1 MGADQSSRLSHSP
14 PPPLLA
20 LAPPEPAQKRM
31 ALAVIALAAAL
42 FLVAAPFAKVQL
54 PAYWIFLPIY
64 QSVYVVVSL
73 ITSVLLLGQVRIL
86 RCYSLLL
93 LAIAFIFDGGMAIA
107 HALSFPGLFAEKGLF
122 GGSQTTA
129 WIYFLWHGGFALLVM
144 AYAMLKGRPYDSFAP
159 KLQPGLASPLAIALA
174 VVLSVVLSALAIN
187 GTGILPPLM
196 QGNQDASN
204 KLLVAVITWLLGLAA
219 LIVLWRRRPLALLD
233 IWLMVVMAIW
243 IFDSA
248 LAAVLNHARFD
259 VGWYAGRVCGLL
271 AGSIVLIILLLENS
285 ELYQRILAAFQ
296 VEQRRSSA
304 RLQESEAYFHAIFD
318 SMSDAVI
325 FADPQRCI
333 QLVNPAFTGLF
344 GYAATDVTGETNN
357 FLQAETDTH
366 TATVPPGDEPPADGI
381 SPLREFRCRH
391 RDGHLIWVESM
402 STRVVDGA
410 GQVLG
415 YMETYRN
422 IDARRQAEEHIRK
435 LSLAVEQSP
444 VSVIITDLDARVEY
458 ANEAFVR
465 TSGYRLE
472 EILGNSLGRMHSG
485 KTPAQTYARLWEA
498 LHQGQTWHGEFINR
512 ASNGREYVSR
522 SLISPIRQADGSI
535 SHYLAVQ
542 EDITEMRQMSAELD
556 EYRVGLE
563 RQVVQRTAEL
573 AKAQARAEAASMAKS
588 EFLANMSHEIRTP
601 LNAIVGLTHLLRRD
615 TASETQRDKL
625 GKIVDASSHLLA
637 VINDILDFSKIEAGK
652 LNLAYAD
659 FSFDRM
665 LDNVVSMIRP
675 RLAEKNLELVQD
687 RDSVPP
693 VLIGDATRVAQAL
706 LNYLSN
712 AIKFTDHGHIT
723 LQVSQTP
730 LGGSSLLLRFEVSD
744 TGIGIPADEIP
755 RLFSAF
761 EQLDASV
768 GRRFGGTGL
777 GLAITRRL
785 AMLMGGEAGVLSTPG
800 EGSTFWFTARLER
813 SRLDI
818 EDLIEAS
825 GATGQAL
832 QNIPAGLRV
841 LLVEDNSINQAVAV
855 ELLTQAKLHIEVA
868 ADGFEAL
875 AKARTAH
882 YDLVLMDVQMPGMDG
897 LRATQAIRALDGWQT
912 TPILAMTANAFEDD
926 RQRCLD
932 AGMNDFV
939 AKPVEPDLLYATL
952 LRWLPDK
959 QQAETV
965 NPQITEAERPV
976 IAGVDFDSGLHRL
989 GGNMPTYLRLL
1000 HSFAS
1005 THASDCLQLR
1015 LALQQGR
1022 REDARHIAHA
1032 LKGVAGNLG
1041 AYEVHRMAGELE
1053 AGLRDGHD
1061 AASLESALGQL
1072 EHLLADVVEAIDPR
1086 HAATH

>member
-1 MGADQSSRLSHSP
+1 
-14 PPPLLA
+14 
-20 LAPPEPAQKRM
+20 M
-31 ALAVIALAAAL
+31 ALAVSLLAAAL
-42 FLVAAPFAKVQL
+42 FLVAAPFARVQL
-54 PAYWIFLPIY
+54 PSYWIFLPIY

-107 HALSFPGLFAEKGLF
+107 HALSFPGLFADKGLF
-122 GGSQTTA
+122 GGTQTTA
-129 WIYFLWHGGFALLVM
+129 WIYFLWHGGFALLIM
-144 AYAMLKGRPYDSFAP
+144 AYAMLKGRRYDSFAP
-159 KLQPGLASPLAIALA
+159 NLQPGLASLLAIALA
-174 VVLSVVLSALAIN
+174 IVLTVALSVLAIN
-187 GTGILPPLM
+187 GAGILPPLM

-204 KLLVAVITWLLGLAA
+204 KLLVAVFTWLLGLAA

-259 VGWYAGRVCGLL
+259 VGWYVGRVCGLL

-285 ELYQRILAAFQ
+285 ELYQRIVAAFQ

-318 SMSDAVI
+318 SMADAVI
-325 FADPQRCI
+325 FADPQRRI
-333 QLVNPAFTGLF
+333 QLVNPAFTSLF
-344 GYAATDVTGETNN
+344 GYVATDVAGTTND
-357 FLQAETDTH
+357 FLQADTGTH
-366 TATVPPGDEPPADGI
+366 TATEPSGSEIAADSI
-381 SPLREFRCRH
+381 CPLHEFRCRH
-391 RDGHLIWVESM
+391 RDGYLIWVESM
-402 STRVVDGA
+402 STRVMDGA

-422 IDARRQAEEHIRK
+422 IDARRQADEHIRK

-444 VSVIITDLDARVEY
+444 VSVIITDLDGKVEY

-472 EILGNSLGRMHSG
+472 EILGNSLRRVHSG
-485 KTPAQTYARLWEA
+485 KTPAQTYVRLWEA

-512 ASNGREYVSR
+512 ASNGREYVTR
-522 SLISPIRQADGSI
+522 SLISPIRQTDGSI

-542 EDITEMRQMSAELD
+542 EDITEIRQMGAELD

-573 AKAQARAEAASMAKS
+573 VQAQAKAEAASMAKS

-615 TASETQRDKL
+615 TSSEAQRDKL

-652 LNLAYAD
+652 LNLTYAD

-675 RLAEKNLELVQD
+675 RLAEKNLELLQD
-687 RDSVPP
+687 RDNVPP
-693 VLIGDATRVAQAL
+693 VLVGDVTRLAQAL

-712 AIKFTDHGHIT
+712 AVKFTNHGQIT
-723 LQVSQTP
+723 LKVSQAP
-730 LGGSSLLLRFEVSD
+730 LGDSSLLLRFEVSD

-761 EQLDASV
+761 EQLDTSV

-785 AMLMGGEAGVLSTPG
+785 AMLMGGEAGVLSTLG

-825 GATGQAL
+825 GTTGETL

-868 ADGFEAL
+868 ADGFEAVT
-875 AKARTAH
+875 KARAAH

-897 LRATQAIRALDGWQT
+897 LHATQVIRALDGWQT
-912 TPILAMTANAFEDD
+912 IPILAMTANAFEDD

-952 LRWLPDK
+952 LRWLPGK
-959 QQAETV
+959 QLPRQAH
-965 NPQITEAERPV
+965 PQTDDTERPV
-976 IAGVDFDSGLHRL
+976 ITGVDVDSALHRL
-989 GGNMPTYLRLL
+989 TGNIPMYRRLL
-1000 HSFAS
+1000 RSFAS
-1005 THASDCLQLR
+1005 SHASDGQQLR

-1022 REDARHIAHA
+1022 CEDARHIAHA

-1041 AYEVHRMAGELE
+1041 AYEIHRVAGELE
-1053 AGLRDGHD
+1053 ADLHDGQD
-1061 AASLESALGQL
+1061 TASLESSLGQL
-1072 EHLLADVVEAIDPR
+1072 EHLLADMVETINPG